1 MVTKKLKELYNVDT
15 ISQDKGWKKVGIAIG
30 EIQKGTDDDIM
41 IDFSSTNVVDPWQ
54 SIEFNKLLKNNKLH
68 MRFVNNEQIVNKIK
82 MMCIIYGISTDR
94 IENIVVEIPK
104 EKTVE
109 EKKIEQFG
117 KSLMQ
122 YFKDDGHNELVF
134 NVSDRYDQLQST
146 NTVNYIDFAI
156 RELNKTNGATNFI
169 IVLNRITVL
178 SNVIRAFAKLIVD
191 YKEIGVTLKIDTDN
205 NDLAKELGLFIHLA
219 TNDRYTNSERVKAFN
234 KLKPNT
240 PGILIRYKK
249 SKATDDFGRQGKGE
263 IVSSRIAIFKCINNN
278 GNGDIAVINTFNNNY
293 FYTKQHWMIEH
304 DNEEPTSLHEEEIS
318 IPMEEIGLYDEFLGS
333 RYHFIMPVQ
342 RSIDESKVVIVDI
355 DENGKNL
362 KRLCTIPERM
372 KIVFDDWGI
381 EYDKDAIEKAIND
394 TTTKLLDSK

>member
-1 MVTKKLKELYNVDT
+1 MITKKLKELYNVDT
-15 ISQDKGWKKVGIAIG
+15 ISQDKGWKKVGIAID

-122 YFKDDGHNELVF
+122 YFKDDGHNEFVF

-219 TNDRYTNSERVKAFN
+219 TNDRYTNSERVKSFN